1 MNKFDAC
8 KILGLGADAEIT
20 TETVATAYR
29 RAAMKYHPDRN
40 AGGLQMM
47 QSVNE
52 ARDCLVGLLLAGEC
66 MTGSDY
72 MRADQASDLGDE
84 LMAALNAVS
93 ELSGVDVELC
103 GAWIWLSGNT
113 KEHKDAIKAAGFWW
127 SSPKSMWYFR
137 PADYKSYSR
146 KSTEMDTI
154 RNKYGSQAYKSAGRN
169 RITQAA

>member
-1 MNKFDAC
+1 MNKHDAC
-8 KILGLGADAEIT
+8 KILGLGSDAEIT
-20 TETVATAYR
+20 NESVTHAYR
-29 RAAMKYHPDRN
+29 RAAAKYHPDRN

-47 QSVNE
+47 QNVNE
-52 ARDCLVGLLLAGEC
+52 ARDCLVELLLAGER

-84 LMAALNAVS
+84 LMAALNAVCG
-93 ELSGVDVELC
+93 LSGVDVELC

-113 KEHKDAIKAAGFWW
+113 REHKDAIKAAGFWW

-137 PADYKSYSR
+137 PADYKSYNR

-154 RNKYGSQAYKSAGRN
+154 RTKYGSQAYKSAGRN
-169 RITQAA
+169 RISQAA